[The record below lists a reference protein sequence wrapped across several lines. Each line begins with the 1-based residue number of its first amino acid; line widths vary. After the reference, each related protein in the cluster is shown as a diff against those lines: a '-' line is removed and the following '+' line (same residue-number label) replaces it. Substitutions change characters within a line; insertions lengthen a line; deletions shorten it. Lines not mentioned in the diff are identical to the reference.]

1 MRFDDSLKTVLAS
14 DAATGF
20 GAQATWRQLV
30 DLLGR
35 GRTGEVTAAIDRLR
49 SLRPDVP
56 IPIRAASAR
65 ALACARPPAPLV
77 ALFAEDEPVI
87 AAPVLRTANLAN
99 DEWLALLP
107 SLTPQ
112 GRSVLRHR
120 RDLPEAVVRGLAS
133 LGTVDFV
140 LGHVSEA
147 EPVSHAP
154 ANQAWLAR
162 AEADALPA
170 APLPIAA
177 PAAPPL
183 AETPFQPVAAVARDI
198 PVVAE
203 ALRRVE
209 AERHVPAAVEAPG
222 RFEIADL
229 VARINAFQL
238 GRSEGAVSAPPL
250 SRQCDQFSFETDAAG
265 TIQWIEGVARAA
277 LVGVSLA
284 HSAPQGPAQVDGVAA
299 GAFRGR
305 TRFAG
310 ARLMVEG
317 SSTAAGAWRL
327 AGSPLFDLGDDRFVG
342 YRGVARR
349 PRPDE
354 IAEPRD
360 EGRAAAESLRQLVH
374 ELRTPTNAIAGFA
387 ELIEAQLLGPVAPAC
402 RNQAGAIRTHTM
414 ALLGAIDDL
423 DTAARIAGH
432 ARELRPTTVA
442 IEPLIARVLA
452 DLAPLAH
459 LRGASVAF
467 TPGEEHRVLAD
478 DRAVERLVGR
488 LLAALVSAS
497 GPGERLRLDVEAKSD
512 ATVAIHVDRPVAL
525 AAFGDEALLAIDGD
539 EAGAA
544 LDGAPLLGTGFA
556 LRLARNLAA
565 ELRGTL
571 TIGADRLTL
580 RLPAVLKREVGQA
593 AS

>member
-35 GRTGEVTAAIDRLR
+35 GRTGAVSATIDRLR

-56 IPIRAASAR
+56 GPVRAASAR
-65 ALACARPPAPLV
+65 ALAFARPPAPLV
-77 ALFAEDEPVI
+77 ALFAEDDLAI
-87 AAPVLRTANLAN
+87 AAPVLRTASLAA
-99 DEWLALLP
+99 DDWLALLP

-120 RDLPEAVVRGLAS
+120 RDLPEAVMRGLAS
-133 LGTVDFV
+133 LGSIDFV
-140 LGHVSEA
+140 LGHTG
-147 EPVSHAP
+147 
-154 ANQAWLAR
+154 
-162 AEADALPA
+162 EADAMTDAPSDQVRPGAADADTAPA
-170 APLPIAA
+170 EPLPIAA
-177 PAAPPL
+177 PATPPL
-183 AETPFQPVAAVARDI
+183 AETPFQPVAAVARGI

-209 AERHVPAAVEAPG
+209 EERRVPVAVEAPG

-229 VARINAFQL
+229 VARINAFQ
-238 GRSEGAVSAPPL
+238 RDRPEPAVSAPSPTPP
-250 SRQCDQFSFETDAAG
+250 DAFSFETDAAG
-265 TIQWIEGVARAA
+265 TIRWVEGVARAA

-284 HSAPQGPAQVDGVAA
+284 HSAPQGLAQVDGTAA

-305 TRFAG
+305 ARFAD
-310 ARLMVEG
+310 ARLVVEG
-317 SSTAAGAWRL
+317 SSTAAGGWRL
-327 AGSPLFDLGDDRFVG
+327 AASPLFDPATGRFIG
-342 YRGVARR
+342 YRGAARR

-360 EGRAAAESLRQLVH
+360 EGRAASESLRQLVH

-387 ELIEAQLLGPVAPAC
+387 ELIETQLLGPVAPAY
-402 RNQAGAIRTHTM
+402 RDQAGAIRSHTM
-414 ALLGAIDDL
+414 ALLDAIDDL

-432 ARELRPTTVA
+432 ALELRPTAVA
-442 IEPLIARVLA
+442 VEPLIARVLA
-452 DLAPLAH
+452 DLAPLAR
-459 LRGASVAF
+459 LRGAGIAF
-467 TPGEEHRVLAD
+467 APGEEHRVSAD

-497 GPGERLRLDVEAKSD
+497 GHGERLRLKVKAKAD
-512 ATVAIHVDRPVAL
+512 ATIAIHVDRPAAL
-525 AAFGDEALLAIDGD
+525 AAIGDDALLAIDAEDVDGPL
-539 EAGAA
+539 E
-544 LDGAPLLGTGFA
+544 GAPLLGTGFA

-565 ELRGTL
+565 ELGGAL

-580 RLPAVLKREVGQA
+580 RLPAALDREVEQA
-593 AS
+593 AG